1 MNALRKIIAIARKD
15 TLVRFSSRSE
25 LLFFIILPVVFIFI
39 LSGGPRGPKQD
50 TRVILPVAD
59 EAGSTASRAL
69 IAAIDQSPTVRPI
82 SANGK
87 RALADGDAALLIIP
101 AGFEADLARG
111 EAALDLR
118 LKPNDLN
125 AIAAQRAVSTAA
137 GQISRAAQAARMS
150 ADDAARLRPFVSPEA
165 RQAWYEASLRDAQ
178 ALLAATP
185 ARLTVIQAVQDDT
198 RYDPISHA
206 TTGQLITWVLIPMI
220 GVGALF
226 AYERETGTLR
236 RLRTTPTS
244 RAILLLGV
252 AGGQLA
258 TALVQMALLAGF
270 GALALGMNWGRSPAG
285 LAIVGV
291 AFGAA
296 GVSLGVMLGT
306 FVKSERQASGLAI
319 MLGMLMAL
327 LGGCWYPLEIFP
339 EGVRAAAHLLPTTWA
354 MEALTGLSRRGIGV
368 AGILPAAGAL
378 LGFAALFFTVGV
390 VRMNRVDPSAD

>member
-1 MNALRKIIAIARKD
+1 MNALRNIVAIAWKD

-25 LLFFIILPVVFIFI
+25 LLFFIILPLIFIFI

-50 TRVILPVAD
+50 GRVILPIAD
-59 EAGSTASRAL
+59 DAGSAASRAL
-69 IAAIDQSPTVRPI
+69 IAAIDQSATVRSVP
-82 SANGK
+82 ANGK
-87 RALADGDAALLIIP
+87 RTLGDGDAALLIIP
-101 AGFEADLARG
+101 ASFEADLARG
-111 EAALDLR
+111 GAALDLR

-125 AIAAQRAVSTAA
+125 LIAAQRAGATAA
-137 GQISRAAQAARMS
+137 GRISRAAEAARAS
-150 ADDAARLRPFVSPEA
+150 ADDADRLRPFDSPEA

-178 ALLAATP
+178 AFLAATP
-185 ARLTVIQAVQDDT
+185 ARLTVIQAVQNDT
-198 RYDPISHA
+198 GYDPISH
-206 TTGQLITWVLIPMI
+206 TSTGQLITWVLIPMI

-270 GALALGMNWGRSPAG
+270 GAIALGMDWGRSPAG

-319 MLGMLMAL
+319 MLGEVARLPGAEVGIDRERRRD
-327 LGGCWYPLEIFP
+327 GGF
-339 EGVRAAAHLLPTTWA
+339 
-354 MEALTGLSRRGIGV
+354 GL
-368 AGILPAAGAL
+368 
-378 LGFAALFFTVGV
+378 
-390 VRMNRVDPSAD
+390 

>member
-1 MNALRKIIAIARKD
+1 MNALRKIIAIAWKD

-25 LLFFIILPVVFIFI
+25 LLFFIILPLIFIFI

-50 TRVILPVAD
+50 GRVILPIAD
-59 EAGSTASRAL
+59 DAGSAASRAL
-69 IAAIDQSPTVRPI
+69 IAAIDQSATVRSVP
-82 SANGK
+82 ANGK
-87 RALADGDAALLIIP
+87 RALGDGDAALLIIP
-101 AGFEADLARG
+101 ASFEADLARG
-111 EAALDLR
+111 GAALDLR

-125 AIAAQRAVSTAA
+125 AIAAQRAVATAA
-137 GQISRAAQAARMS
+137 GRISRAAEAARAS
-150 ADDAARLRPFVSPEA
+150 ADDAARLRPFDSPEA

-178 ALLAATP
+178 AFLAATP
-185 ARLTVIQAVQDDT
+185 ARLTVIQAVQNDT
-198 RYDPISHA
+198 GYDPISH
-206 TTGQLITWVLIPMI
+206 TSTGQLITWVLIPMI

-252 AGGQLA
+252 TGGQLA

-270 GALALGMNWGRSPAG
+270 GALALGMDWGRSPAG

-339 EGVRAAAHLLPTTWA
+339 EGVRAAAHILPTTWA
-354 MEALTGLSRRGIGV
+354 MEALTGLSRRGVGV

-378 LGFAALFFTVGV
+378 LGFAAVFFTIGV
-390 VRMNRVDPSAD
+390 ARMNRAGDDR

>member
-1 MNALRKIIAIARKD
+1 MTALRKILAIAWKD

-25 LLFFIILPVVFIFI
+25 LLFFIVLPVVFIFI

-50 TRVILPVAD
+50 GRVVLPIAD
-59 EAGSTASRAL
+59 DAASPASRAL
-69 IAAIDQSPTVRPI
+69 IAAINQSATVRPI
-82 SANGK
+82 PANDK
-87 RALADGDAALLIIP
+87 RILADGDAALLIIP
-101 AGFEADLARG
+101 ASFEADLARG
-111 EAALDLR
+111 QATLDLR

-125 AIAAQRAVSTAA
+125 AIAAQRAVATAA
-137 GQISRAAQAARMS
+137 GQISRAAVAARIS
-150 ADDAARLRPFVSPEA
+150 ADDAARLKPFDSPES
-165 RQAWYEASLRDAQ
+165 RQAWYDASLRDAQ
-178 ALLAATP
+178 ALLAAAP
-185 ARLTVIQAVQDDT
+185 ARLTVIQAIQNDSG
-198 RYDPISHA
+198 YDPISHA
-206 TTGQLITWVLIPMI
+206 TAGQLITWALIPMI

-270 GALALGMNWGRSPAG
+270 GALALGMSWGRSPAG
-285 LAIVGV
+285 LALVGA

-306 FVKSERQASGLAI
+306 FVKTERQASGLGI

-339 EGVRAAAHLLPTTWA
+339 EGVRAAAHILPTTWA

-368 AGILPAAGAL
+368 AEILPAVGAL
-378 LGFAALFFTVGV
+378 FGFAALFFTVGV
-390 VRMNRVDPSAD
+390 ARMTRAGDDR

>member
-1 MNALRKIIAIARKD
+1 MNSLRKVFAIAWKD
-15 TLVRFSSRSE
+15 ILVRFSSRSE
-25 LLFFIILPVVFIFI
+25 LLFFVILPVVFIFI

-50 TRVILPVAD
+50 ARVILPVAD
-59 EAGSTASRAL
+59 ESGSPASRAF
-69 IAAIDQSPTVRPI
+69 IAAIGQSATVRPNP
-82 SANGK
+82 ANGK
-87 RALADGDAALLIIP
+87 RELADDDTALLSIP
-101 AGFEADLARG
+101 ASFEADLARG
-111 EAALDLR
+111 EAVLDLR

-125 AIAAQRAVSTAA
+125 AIVAQRVVATAA
-137 GQISRAAQAARMS
+137 GQVSRAAQAARIS
-150 ADDAARLRPFVSPEA
+150 ADAAARLRPFVSPEA

-178 ALLAATP
+178 ALLSATP
-185 ARLTVIQAVQDDT
+185 ARLTVIQAVQSDT
-198 RYDPISHA
+198 GYDPISHA
-206 TTGQLITWVLIPMI
+206 STGQLITWVLIPMI

-252 AGGQLA
+252 ASGQLV

-270 GALALGMNWGRSPAG
+270 GAIALGMDWGRSPAG
-285 LAIVGV
+285 LALVGLS
-291 AFGAA
+291 FGAA

-306 FVKSERQASGLAI
+306 FVKSERQASGLSI

-354 MEALTGLSRRGIGV
+354 MEALTGLSRRGLGV
-368 AGILPAAGAL
+368 AEILPAAGAL
-378 LGFAALFFTVGV
+378 FGFAAVFFTVGV
-390 VRMNRVDPSAD
+390 IRMNRAGDDR

>member
-1 MNALRKIIAIARKD
+1 MTALRKIFAIAWKD
-15 TLVRFSSRSE
+15 TLVRFSSRTE

-39 LSGGPRGPKQD
+39 LSGGPRGPKED
-50 TRVILPVAD
+50 GRVVLPIAD
-59 EAGSTASRAL
+59 DAASPASRAL
-69 IAAIDQSPTVRPI
+69 IAAIDRSATVRP
-82 SANGK
+82 APAGGK
-87 RALADGDAALLIIP
+87 RALADGDVALLIIP
-101 AGFEADLARG
+101 ASFEADLARG
-111 EAALDLR
+111 QAALDLR

-125 AIAAQRAVSTAA
+125 AIAAQRAVATAA
-137 GQISRAAQAARMS
+137 GQISRAAVAARAS
-150 ADDAARLRPFVSPEA
+150 AEEAVRLKPFDNPEA

-178 ALLAATP
+178 ALLAAIP
-185 ARLTVIQAVQDDT
+185 ARLTVIQAVQNNT
-198 RYDPISHA
+198 GYDPISHA
-206 TTGQLITWVLIPMI
+206 STGQLITWVLIPMI

-236 RLRTTPTS
+236 RLRTTATS

-270 GALALGMNWGRSPAG
+270 GALALGMYWGRSPAG

-306 FVKSERQASGLAI
+306 FVKSERQASGLGI

-339 EGVRAAAHLLPTTWA
+339 EGVRVAAHILPTTWA
-354 MEALTGLSRRGIGV
+354 MEALTGLSRRGLGV
-368 AGILPAAGAL
+368 AEILPAAGAL
-378 LGFAALFFTVGV
+378 LGFAAVFFTVGV
-390 VRMNRVDPSAD
+390 ARMNRAGDDR

>member
-1 MNALRKIIAIARKD
+1 MNALRKIIAIAWKD

-25 LLFFIILPVVFIFI
+25 LLFFIILPLIFIFI

-50 TRVILPVAD
+50 GRVILPIAD
-59 EAGSTASRAL
+59 DAGSAASRAL
-69 IAAIDQSPTVRPI
+69 IAAIDQSATVRSVP
-82 SANGK
+82 ANGK
-87 RALADGDAALLIIP
+87 RTLGDGDAALLIIP
-101 AGFEADLARG
+101 ASFEADLARG
-111 EAALDLR
+111 GAALDLR

-125 AIAAQRAVSTAA
+125 AIAAQRAVATAA
-137 GQISRAAQAARMS
+137 GRISRAAEAARAS
-150 ADDAARLRPFVSPEA
+150 ADDAARLRPFDSPEA

-178 ALLAATP
+178 AFLAATP
-185 ARLTVIQAVQDDT
+185 ARLTVIQAVQNDT
-198 RYDPISHA
+198 GYDPISH
-206 TTGQLITWVLIPMI
+206 TSTGQLITWVLIPMI

-252 AGGQLA
+252 TGGQLA

-270 GALALGMNWGRSPAG
+270 GALALGMDWGRSPAG

-339 EGVRAAAHLLPTTWA
+339 EGVRAAAHILPTTWA
-354 MEALTGLSRRGIGV
+354 MEALTGLSRRGVGV

-378 LGFAALFFTVGV
+378 LGFAAVFFTIGV
-390 VRMNRVDPSAD
+390 ARMNRAGDDR